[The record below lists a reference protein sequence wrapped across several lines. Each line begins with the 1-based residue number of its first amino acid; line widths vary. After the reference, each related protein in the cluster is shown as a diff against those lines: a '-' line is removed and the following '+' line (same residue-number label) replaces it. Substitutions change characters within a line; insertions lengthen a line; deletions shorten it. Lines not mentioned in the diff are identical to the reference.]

1 MADTIG
7 PDTIRE
13 LAESREAAWLEKHGQ
28 HDYVN
33 RDLQVETLEELAD
46 AYNYLKA
53 LGESF
58 WANQVRKLGDDLA
71 HYWAHAPDLGA
82 ERGE

>member
-1 MADTIG
+1 MANTIAPG
-7 PDTIRE
+7 MIRV

-33 RDLQVETLEELAD
+33 RDLRAETLEELAD

-53 LGESF
+53 LDESF
-58 WANQVRKLGDDLA
+58 WSNQIRKLGDDLA
-71 HYWAHAPDLGA
+71 HYWQVQG
-82 ERGE
+82 G